1 MQKKFDRSVFP
12 MFTKNKNNNMGRFGT
27 AKISL
32 SSSVTTDIYGPFY
45 LRQSIFSN

>member
-27 AKISL
+27 AKISI
-32 SSSVTTDIYGPFY
+32 SSSVTTDIYE
-45 LRQSIFSN
+45 